1 MPKKER
7 EAASL
12 YWLGTFNNYTE
23 DELTV
28 LLSELDR
35 CRMFAMQEEV
45 GSIGST
51 KHLQLKIAFEKKM
64 RPTEFFSTKKIHWE
78 KSKVWKGWQYCVKDD
93 TSAGRRWGK
102 GVTIPKP
109 LIVDEMY
116 GWQLDVLAIVDGEP
130 DRRKVYWFWEADG
143 NFGKSALCRYL
154 AVKRDALIVGGN
166 AADMKYMI
174 ASMETKPTICVMDIP
189 RSVGNNVDYAGIE
202 AIKNGVFCSNKY
214 ETCMVKMNFP
224 HFIILANCEPAVTC
238 LSADRW
244 VVRNIRQ

>member
-109 LIVDEMY
+109 LIVPDMY
-116 GWQLDVLAIVDGEP
+116 GWQLDVLDIVDGEP
-130 DRRKVYWFWEADG
+130 DERKIYWFWEADG
-143 NFGKSALCRYL
+143 KFGKSALCRYL
-154 AVKRDALIVGGN
+154 AVKRGALIVGGK
-166 AADMKYMI
+166 AADMKCAI
-174 ASMETKPTICVMDIP
+174 ALMETKPTICVMDIP
-189 RSVGNNVDYAGIE
+189 RSVEHISYTGIE
-202 AIKNGVFCSNKY
+202 EIKNGVFASSKY
-214 ETCMVKMNFP
+214 ESGMVKMNYP
-224 HFIILANCEPAVTC
+224 HFIVLANVEPDVSK

-244 VVRNIRQ
+244 VVRNIRH